1 MGLQGF
7 PVKERKKWRGKAGV
21 EERRVGGGGEISAL
35 QIPGLGLGFVLMS
48 VCMCKGGRFWEW
60 EDLGRNWG
68 E

>member
-1 MGLQGF
+1 MEREGGSGGERGL
-7 PVKERKKWRGKAGV
+7 
-21 EERRVGGGGEISAL
+21 GGGEISAL